1 MLESLDPKIR
11 RKLYLDQYTNHTLFV
26 ILYSVMKNIRRI
38 VICGASIY
46 MLAIENGLTAMSE
59 GEIVRI
65 NPYLPNTLEHI
76 NVLEP
81 KVVIVERNRKN
92 NQLALELLQQGFPLI
107 VLDEAQCAI
116 TVLGRERISKSEIS
130 ALTCVIEKI
139 IRQQDVPCTG
149 NAIIEAG
156 YQSADV

>member
-1 MLESLDPKIR
+1 
-11 RKLYLDQYTNHTLFV
+11 
-26 ILYSVMKNIRRI
+26 
-38 VICGASIY
+38 

-59 GEIVRI
+59 GEVVRI

-92 NQLALELLQQGFPLI
+92 NQLVLELLQQDFPLI

-130 ALTCVIEKI
+130 ELTCVIEKI

-149 NAIIEAG
+149 NAIIEVIH
-156 YQSADV
+156 QSDDV